1 MSFLALSH
9 NSRFK
14 IKLALGVFCALPLTS
29 MAVELEQLEVP
40 RTYLKYLPQ
49 LYDGANLMEASEK
62 CVALM
67 RGSVKVDASEPDHPV
82 FSYTCRDAQGQTY
95 RWLVDGLSLDVLDD
109 TRPGGR
115 ISFAEL
121 QAEQERLREQAR
133 ERERAKQAELD
144 RLAQERDDL
153 AAEREA
159 LELEKQLREYWQQCQ
174 KLLRSMTRNMDA
186 VDFAFSAQPAAKE
199 LQNDQDPQKENAP
212 DGEEHLQE
220 ASDGKGQE
228 DTRQMYF
235 VMDFDAQDIHHQP
248 LAYRAYCRF
257 MPPEPA
263 TIDIHPR
270 KLEKERAEPS
280 YSSEGSIDPSDN

>member
-1 MSFLALSH
+1 MTLGLLST
-9 NSRFK
+9 
-14 IKLALGVFCALPLTS
+14 LPLTGV
-29 MAVELEQLEVP
+29 AVELEQLEVP

-49 LYDGANLMEASEK
+49 LYDGANLMESSER
-62 CVALM
+62 CAALV

-82 FSYTCRDAQGQTY
+82 FSYTCRDNQGQTY

-109 TRPGGR
+109 TRPAGR

-144 RLAQERDDL
+144 RLAQEREAL

-174 KLLRSMTRNMDA
+174 QLLRTSTRNMDA
-186 VDFAFSAQPAAKE
+186 VDFTFSGQPAVSDAQGGDGAK
-199 LQNDQDPQKENAP
+199 KEP
-212 DGEEHLQE
+212 DGEKQLA
-220 ASDGKGQE
+220 ASSDSKGRE
-228 DTRQMYF
+228 DARQMYF
-235 VMDFDAQDIHHQP
+235 VMDFDAEDIHHQP

-257 MPPEPA
+257 TPPEPA
-263 TIDIHPR
+263 TVDIHPR
-270 KLEKERAEPS
+270 KLEQQRAV
-280 YSSEGSIDPSDN
+280 PSD